1 MAASRR
7 RFSVWFAAWLLIG
20 SGIAIAESAQR
31 KAHQATL
38 EAMQA
43 EALEETSPDSLRMA
57 SYLLGQAFNR
67 GVDNLDS
74 YAYLSKLVIQHTL
87 GLAEREPHRAAE
99 YRQAAVPMTYNLA
112 VNTWVGWG
120 PGEVGGVTAQH
131 RRLGLEAARKNVE
144 LAAELGLGPERRR
157 NGYWALGAQL
167 LAAGDYSAAVEA
179 FAISRDFGEQAKLP
193 SAKLMAQGWIHV
205 ARLLAGTDEAQ
216 HAAELERVKEELRGL
231 DDNDGA
237 FYADQ
242 YAVALAALRDSA
254 R

>member
-1 MAASRR
+1 MAAWQR
-7 RFSVWFAAWLLIG
+7 RFSVWLAVWLLVG
-20 SGIAIAESAQR
+20 NGIAMADSDQR
-31 KAHQATL
+31 KAHQAAL

-57 SYLLGQAFNR
+57 NYLLGQAFNR

-87 GLAEREPHRAAE
+87 GLAEREPHRAVE
-99 YRQAAVPMTYNLA
+99 YRRAAVPMTYNLA

-120 PGEVGGVTAQH
+120 PGEVGAVTAHH

-167 LAAGDYSAAVEA
+167 LASGDYAAAVKA
-179 FAISRDFGEQAKLP
+179 FARSRDFGEQAKLP
-193 SAKLMAQGWIHV
+193 SAKLMAQGWVHV
-205 ARLLAGTDEAQ
+205 SHLLAGTDEAT

-231 DDNDGA
+231 DNNDGA

-242 YAVALAALRDSA
+242 YAIALAALRRSA